1 MIDVQNISYTIFFR
15 IFAKR
20 FKWFVSSFAFM
31 SIKHGTIYQKF
42 YFYHPSH
49 CSTYIFLFLPS
60 MRLNLVLQNQYL
72 RSKINHNPKI
82 PFPDGQNNVKMAAH
96 ASKLNSENLLI
107 KEHVD
112 ETFIK
117 ALMDIPFAYLWD
129 TIV

>member
-1 MIDVQNISYTIFFR
+1 
-15 IFAKR
+15 
-20 FKWFVSSFAFM
+20 
-31 SIKHGTIYQKF
+31 
-42 YFYHPSH
+42 
-49 CSTYIFLFLPS
+49 
-60 MRLNLVLQNQYL
+60 MRMNLVLQNQYL

-82 PFPDGQNNVKMAAH
+82 PFPDSQNNVKMAAH

-107 KEHVD
+107 KEHMD